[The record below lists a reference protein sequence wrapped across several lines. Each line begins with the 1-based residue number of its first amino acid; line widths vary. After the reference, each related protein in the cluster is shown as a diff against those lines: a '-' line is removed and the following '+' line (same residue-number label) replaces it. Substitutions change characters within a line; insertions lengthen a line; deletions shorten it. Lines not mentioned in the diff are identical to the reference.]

1 MNSGA
6 IIGIVLSIYSIILYK
21 LGLLITSGTGDFIN
35 YLILLV
41 GLYYSTISYR
51 NKYTLGFMSYG
62 EALKFG
68 VTVSFLAS
76 IVIGFTNYI
85 LYRFVDTSLMDQ
97 LFVYQEK
104 VLLDSGRS
112 ADEVE
117 EVMKLV
123 RVGTTPGLI
132 FLTTIFRITL
142 FGTLISLINSIF
154 LKRNQNP
161 FDKAMSEI
169 KEDEN

>member
-1 MNSGA
+1 
-6 IIGIVLSIYSIILYK
+6 
-21 LGLLITSGTGDFIN
+21 
-35 YLILLV
+35 
-41 GLYYSTISYR
+41 
-51 NKYTLGFMSYG
+51 MSYG